1 MTTVVRAAT
10 RDDVPSL
17 TALAAASVR
26 ELQRDDYPPEL
37 LERAIREVYG
47 VDTTLIED
55 GTYFVIEGADGIVA
69 CGGWSKRKTLCGG
82 DHWTQRDDE
91 FLDPA
96 VDAAK
101 IRAFYVRP
109 DRARRGLGTML
120 LEACEAAAQ
129 AAGFHRFEM
138 AATLTGVR
146 LYERR
151 GYVAIDRSVL
161 PLPGGD
167 GLTVVR
173 MTKET

>member
-109 DRARRGLGTML
+109 DRARRRSR
-120 LEACEAAAQ
+120 AF
-129 AAGFHRFEM
+129 GFTSV
-138 AATLTGVR
+138 AATSPSIAR
-146 LYERR
+146 CCRFP
-151 GYVAIDRSVL
+151 VATVSRSCA
-161 PLPGGD
+161 
-167 GLTVVR
+167 
-173 MTKET
+173 

>member
-109 DRARRGLGTML
+109 DRARRGR
-120 LEACEAAAQ
+120 AF
-129 AAGFHRFEM
+129 GFTSV
-138 AATLTGVR
+138 AATSPSIAR
-146 LYERR
+146 CCRFP
-151 GYVAIDRSVL
+151 VATVSRSCA
-161 PLPGGD
+161 
-167 GLTVVR
+167 
-173 MTKET
+173 

>member
-109 DRARRGLGTML
+109 DRARRAKRPRRLPAFT
-120 LEACEAAAQ
+120 ASRWRRRSRAF
-129 AAGFHRFEM
+129 GFTSV
-138 AATLTGVR
+138 AATSPSIAR
-146 LYERR
+146 CCRFP
-151 GYVAIDRSVL
+151 VATVSRSCA
-161 PLPGGD
+161 
-167 GLTVVR
+167 
-173 MTKET
+173 